1 MFDVH
6 QVAKR
11 ITELRR
17 ARGLSQMQLA
27 EQLEISFQAVSNWE
41 RGLSMPD
48 IAKLPELADI
58 LHSSIDGIFGR
69 DAGECCVEHDHVEKQ
84 AEACVAEC
92 EPLGSDT
99 DETIDADNEL
109 GVPTEDNSIT
119 LSSLCALAPFMS
131 SEALSELASTVSEV
145 DPGVLCG
152 LAPFLKQPTLNA
164 LARKLLDNGSDAEY
178 SLGQICGLAP
188 FLSQNLLGELA
199 RRATDVEPAHLA
211 GLAPFLDRQTVDSI
225 VNSRLRKIN
234 G

>member
-1 MFDVH
+1 
-6 QVAKR
+6 
-11 ITELRR
+11 
-17 ARGLSQMQLA
+17 
-27 EQLEISFQAVSNWE
+27 
-41 RGLSMPD
+41 
-48 IAKLPELADI
+48 
-58 LHSSIDGIFGR
+58 
-69 DAGECCVEHDHVEKQ
+69 
-84 AEACVAEC
+84 
-92 EPLGSDT
+92 
-99 DETIDADNEL
+99 
-109 GVPTEDNSIT
+109 
-119 LSSLCALAPFMS
+119 MS